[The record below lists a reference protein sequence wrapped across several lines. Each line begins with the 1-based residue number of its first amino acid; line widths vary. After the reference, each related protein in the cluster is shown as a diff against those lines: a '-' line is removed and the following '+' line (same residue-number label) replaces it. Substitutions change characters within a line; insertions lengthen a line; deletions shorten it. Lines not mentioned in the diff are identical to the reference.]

1 MMTTLAASRRN
12 LLRILLE
19 PFEFI
24 ARHRTI
30 LYTTTLVE
38 IRNTYA
44 GSVLG
49 AIWLMLGPL
58 LMLAVYAV
66 TYAVIFRVRPADM
79 TITEYVL
86 YVFSGIVPFLAFSSG
101 LSAGAL
107 SLVSNRGLLLNTI
120 FPVELIPLRTVL
132 VGAIA
137 LPTGLVVLLFG
148 DLIFGRLSWTWL
160 LMPVVMVLELMFL
173 AGVCWILSLV
183 ALLFRDLGL
192 LISYIVTM
200 LMVIAPIAYTP
211 SMMPPQLAVLIYIN
225 PASYFVMSTQSLI
238 ILDQL
243 PPWKISIGMVTISV
257 GLFIAGYHIYRRA
270 KGAFY
275 DFA

>member
-1 MMTTLAASRRN
+1 MRTLVAPRKHPFST
-12 LLRILLE
+12 LLE
-19 PFEFI
+19 PFEFT

-38 IRNTYA
+38 IRATYA
-44 GSVLG
+44 GSVFG

-58 LMLAVYAV
+58 LMLGVYAM

-79 TITEYVL
+79 TVTEYVL
-86 YVFSGIVPFLAFSSG
+86 YVFCGIVPFLAFSSG
-101 LSAGAL
+101 LSSGAM
-107 SLVSNRGLLLNTI
+107 SLVANRGLLLNTI

-148 DLIFGRLSWTWL
+148 DLIFGSLSWTWL
-160 LMPVVMVLELMFL
+160 LMPVVMVLEIMFL
-173 AGVCWILSLV
+173 AGACWILSLV
-183 ALLFRDLGL
+183 ALLFRDLGQ

-211 SMMPPQLAVLIYIN
+211 SMMPPQLAILIYIN
-225 PASYFVMSTQSLI
+225 PASYFVISTQSLI

-243 PPWKISIGMVTISV
+243 PPWKISIVMVSISV
-257 GLFIAGYHIYRRA
+257 GLFIAGYHVYRRA

>member
-1 MMTTLAASRRN
+1 MTTLAASRSN
-12 LLRILLE
+12 PFRILLE

-86 YVFSGIVPFLAFSSG
+86 YVFSGRGRVIFGAFS
-101 LSAGAL
+101 
-107 SLVSNRGLLLNTI
+107 
-120 FPVELIPLRTVL
+120 
-132 VGAIA
+132 
-137 LPTGLVVLLFG
+137 
-148 DLIFGRLSWTWL
+148 GR
-160 LMPVVMVLELMFL
+160 
-173 AGVCWILSLV
+173 IV
-183 ALLFRDLGL
+183 A
-192 LISYIVTM
+192 
-200 LMVIAPIAYTP
+200 
-211 SMMPPQLAVLIYIN
+211 
-225 PASYFVMSTQSLI
+225 
-238 ILDQL
+238 
-243 PPWKISIGMVTISV
+243 SI
-257 GLFIAGYHIYRRA
+257 
-270 KGAFY
+270 
-275 DFA
+275 

>member
-1 MMTTLAASRRN
+1 
-12 LLRILLE
+12 
-19 PFEFI
+19 
-24 ARHRTI
+24 
-30 LYTTTLVE
+30 
-38 IRNTYA
+38 
-44 GSVLG
+44 
-49 AIWLMLGPL
+49 
-58 LMLAVYAV
+58 
-66 TYAVIFRVRPADM
+66 
-79 TITEYVL
+79 VL

-160 LMPVVMVLELMFL
+160 LVPMVMVLELMFL
-173 AGVCWILSLV
+173 AGLCWILSLV

-243 PPWKISIGMVTISV
+243 PPWKISIGMVSISV
-257 GLFIAGYHIYRRA
+257 GLFIVGYHVYRRA